1 MKFIIRI
8 PIDLSRLGV
17 QYPIKTDDESVD
29 RILIFLSYKARVLL
43 NTYRP
48 AYSFGLL
55 KELTGVEVPYYVYY
69 TDIASVSGR
78 KLMVHNFI
86 EFGSTVIHPDS
97 KEILVEVVYGE
108 PTAYTFPIDI
118 DVDYV
123 ECDFIPS
130 ECKTLICFGV
140 GNKNN
145 EQDRLKS
152 RFIVHGLD
160 YKFGHNVKN
169 LKDTVD
175 MVRQAYPS
183 NIEDV

>member
-8 PIDLSRLGV
+8 PIDLSGFTV
-17 QYPIKTDDESVD
+17 QHPAKTDDESVNKM
-29 RILIFLSYKARVLL
+29 LTFLSFKARALL

-48 AYSFGLL
+48 AYSLGLL

-69 TDIASVSGR
+69 PSSDSISGR
-78 KLMVHNFI
+78 RLVIHDFV

-97 KEILVEVVYGE
+97 KEILVEVTYSE
-108 PTAYTFPIDI
+108 PTAYPFPLDI

-130 ECKTLICFGV
+130 ECKTSICFGV
-140 GNKNN
+140 GDKNN

-152 RFIVHGLD
+152 RFVTHGSS
-160 YKFGHNVKN
+160 YVAGHNVKR
-169 LKDTVD
+169 LKEAVEEY
-175 MVRQAYPS
+175 RRIFPF
-183 NIEDV
+183 NIGE